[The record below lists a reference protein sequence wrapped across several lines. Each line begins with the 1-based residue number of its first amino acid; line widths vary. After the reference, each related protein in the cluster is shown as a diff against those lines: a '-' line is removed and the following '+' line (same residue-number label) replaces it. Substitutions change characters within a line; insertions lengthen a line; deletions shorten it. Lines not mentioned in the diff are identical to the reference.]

1 MEMHVYENQLHL
13 HIALTYTKMF
23 MTFGSI
29 SVNWISN
36 TLITA
41 LLRKYNHK
49 TGHSTNQRL
58 HIHCW
63 YCVGTRVTEMYISW
77 TTGRIHL

>member
-49 TGHSTNQRL
+49 TGHSTNGFIKPNTIQLGIPDFRSFRNFS
-58 HIHCW
+58 I
-63 YCVGTRVTEMYISW
+63 
-77 TTGRIHL
+77 

>member
-1 MEMHVYENQLHL
+1 
-13 HIALTYTKMF
+13 

-49 TGHSTNQRL
+49 TGHSTNGFIKPNTIQL
-58 HIHCW
+58 GIPDFIKDMKT
-63 YCVGTRVTEMYISW
+63 VNTSNIQNK
-77 TTGRIHL
+77 IK

>member
-1 MEMHVYENQLHL
+1 MEMNVYENQLHL
-13 HIALTYTKMF
+13 HYALPYAKMF

-36 TLITA
+36 TIITA

-49 TGHSTNQRL
+49 TGHSRNGF
-58 HIHCW
+58 IKPN
-63 YCVGTRVTEMYISW
+63 M
-77 TTGRIHL
+77 IHLGIPDFRSFRNFSM